1 MVWCLDRKCGQ
12 PHEQHHPP
20 AAAATDARSCRE
32 LAIEVA
38 IEVATAAAAG
48 ARCGPCHTDIAPAA
62 TEARCCSCD
71 TDAAGPTA
79 AT

>member
-1 MVWCLDRKCGQ
+1 MVWCLDRKCVQ

-20 AAAATDARSCRE
+20 AAAATEARSCRE
-32 LAIEVA
+32 LAID
-38 IEVATAAAAG
+38 VATAAAAAG
-48 ARCGPCHTDIAPAA
+48 GRYGPCHTETAPAA

-71 TDAAGPTA
+71 TDAVGPTA